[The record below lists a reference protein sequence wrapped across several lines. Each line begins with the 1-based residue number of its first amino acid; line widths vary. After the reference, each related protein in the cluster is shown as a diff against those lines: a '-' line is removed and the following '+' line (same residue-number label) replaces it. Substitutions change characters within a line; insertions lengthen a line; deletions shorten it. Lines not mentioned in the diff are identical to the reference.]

1 MIDQIH
7 GMILKKTPNYAVLET
22 GGVGL
27 KVLSTIN
34 TLEAMPAKGKKT
46 LLLTYLHVRDDVL
59 DLYGFQTSRERETF
73 LQLIG
78 ISGIGPKLALT
89 ILSGISPDKLR
100 NRVIEGDVAAMT
112 AIPGVGAKTAKRII
126 VELKEKFTKAD
137 NDSLGFE
144 ELDQTVSGLYRDALN
159 ALTALGYK
167 HKHSNQALDKIK
179 QSGELKGELESVI
192 KKALQHLS
200 LIHI

>member
-167 HKHSNQALDKIK
+167 HKHSNHALDKIK

-192 KKALQHLS
+192 KKALQHLMF
-200 LIHI
+200 

>member
-7 GMILKKTPNYAVLET
+7 GVILKKTPNYAVLET

-179 QSGELKGELESVI
+179 RSGELKGELESVI
-192 KKALQHLS
+192 KKALQHLMF
-200 LIHI
+200 

>member
-112 AIPGVGAKTAKRII
+112 AVPGVGAKTAKRII

-167 HKHSNQALDKIK
+167 HQHSNQALDKIK

-192 KKALQHLS
+192 KKALQHLMF
-200 LIHI
+200 

>member
-7 GMILKKTPNYAVLET
+7 GMILKKTPNYAVLEA

-89 ILSGISPDKLR
+89 ILSGISPNKLR

-167 HKHSNQALDKIK
+167 HQHSNQALDKIK

-192 KKALQHLS
+192 KKALQHLMY
-200 LIHI
+200 

>member
-112 AIPGVGAKTAKRII
+112 AVPGVGAKTAKRII

-144 ELDQTVSGLYRDALN
+144 ELDQTISGLYRDALN

-167 HKHSNQALDKIK
+167 HKHSIHALDKIK

-192 KKALQHLS
+192 KKALQHLMF
-200 LIHI
+200 

>member
-100 NRVIEGDVAAMT
+100 NRVIAGDVAAMT
-112 AIPGVGAKTAKRII
+112 AVPGVGVKTAKRII

-144 ELDQTVSGLYRDALN
+144 ELDQTMSGLYWDALN

-167 HKHSNQALDKIK
+167 QKHSNQALDKIK

-192 KKALQHLS
+192 KQALQHLMY
-200 LIHI
+200 

>member
-1 MIDQIH
+1 MIDEIH
-7 GMILKKTPNYAVLET
+7 GIILIITPIYAVLET

-112 AIPGVGAKTAKRII
+112 AVPGVGAKTAKRII

-144 ELDQTVSGLYRDALN
+144 ELDQTISDLYRDALN

-167 HKHSNQALDKIK
+167 HKHSNHALDKIK

-192 KKALQHLS
+192 KKALQHLM
-200 LIHI
+200 L

>member
-112 AIPGVGAKTAKRII
+112 AVPGVGAKTAKRII

-192 KKALQHLS
+192 KKALQHLMF
-200 LIHI
+200 

>member
-100 NRVIEGDVAAMT
+100 NRIIEGDVAAMT
-112 AIPGVGAKTAKRII
+112 AVPGVGAKTAKRII

-167 HKHSNQALDKIK
+167 HKHSNHALDKIK

-192 KKALQHLS
+192 KKALQHLMF
-200 LIHI
+200 

>member
-112 AIPGVGAKTAKRII
+112 AIPVVGAKTAKRII

-159 ALTALGYK
+159 ALTSLGYK
-167 HKHSNQALDKIK
+167 QKHSNQALDKIK

-192 KKALQHLS
+192 KKALQHLMF
-200 LIHI
+200 

>member
-7 GMILKKTPNYAVLET
+7 GMILKKTPNYAVLEA

-89 ILSGISPDKLR
+89 ILSGISPNKLR

-179 QSGELKGELESVI
+179 RSGELKGELESVI
-192 KKALQHLS
+192 KKALQHLMF
-200 LIHI
+200 

>member
-7 GMILKKTPNYAVLET
+7 GMILKKTPNYAVLEA

-89 ILSGISPDKLR
+89 ILSGISPNKLR

-167 HKHSNQALDKIK
+167 HKHSNHALDKIK

-192 KKALQHLS
+192 KKALQHLMF
-200 LIHI
+200 

>member
-144 ELDQTVSGLYRDALN
+144 ELDQTVSGLYRDASN

-192 KKALQHLS
+192 KKALQHLMF
-200 LIHI
+200 

>member
-100 NRVIEGDVAAMT
+100 NRVIAGDVAAMT
-112 AIPGVGAKTAKRII
+112 AVPGVGAKTAKRII

-144 ELDQTVSGLYRDALN
+144 ELDHTMSGLYWDALN

-167 HKHSNQALDKIK
+167 QKHSNQALDKIK

-192 KKALQHLS
+192 KKALQHLMY
-200 LIHI
+200 

>member
-100 NRVIEGDVAAMT
+100 NRVIAGDVAAMT
-112 AIPGVGAKTAKRII
+112 AVPGVGAKTAKRII

-144 ELDQTVSGLYRDALN
+144 ELDQTISGLYWDALN

-167 HKHSNQALDKIK
+167 QKHSNQALDKIK

-192 KKALQHLS
+192 KKALQHLMY
-200 LIHI
+200 

>member
-112 AIPGVGAKTAKRII
+112 TVPGVGAKTAKRII

-144 ELDQTVSGLYRDALN
+144 ELDQTISGLYWDALN
-159 ALTALGYK
+159 ALMALGYK
-167 HKHSNQALDKIK
+167 QKHSNQALDKIK

-192 KKALQHLS
+192 KKALQHLMF
-200 LIHI
+200 

>member
-59 DLYGFQTSRERETF
+59 DLYGFQTTRERETF

-144 ELDQTVSGLYRDALN
+144 ELDQTISGLYRDALN

-192 KKALQHLS
+192 KKALQHLMF
-200 LIHI
+200 

>member
-112 AIPGVGAKTAKRII
+112 AVPGVGAKTAKRII

-144 ELDQTVSGLYRDALN
+144 ELDQTMSGLYWDALN

-167 HKHSNQALDKIK
+167 QKHSNQALDKIK

-192 KKALQHLS
+192 KKALQHLMY
-200 LIHI
+200 

>member
-7 GMILKKTPNYAVLET
+7 GMILKKTPNYAVLEA

-159 ALTALGYK
+159 ALTSLGYK

-179 QSGELKGELESVI
+179 QSGELKGELESII
-192 KKALQHLS
+192 KKALQHLMF
-200 LIHI
+200 

>member
-112 AIPGVGAKTAKRII
+112 AVPGVGAKTAKRII

-167 HKHSNQALDKIK
+167 HKHSNHALDKIK

-192 KKALQHLS
+192 KKALQHLMF
-200 LIHI
+200 

>member
-112 AIPGVGAKTAKRII
+112 TVPGVGAKTAKRII

-144 ELDQTVSGLYRDALN
+144 ELDQTIAGLYRDALN

-167 HKHSNQALDKIK
+167 QKYSNQALDKIK

-192 KKALQHLS
+192 KKALQHLMF
-200 LIHI
+200 

>member
-7 GMILKKTPNYAVLET
+7 GMILKKTPNYAVLEA

-112 AIPGVGAKTAKRII
+112 AVPGVGAKTAKRII

-167 HKHSNQALDKIK
+167 HKHSNHALDKIK

-192 KKALQHLS
+192 KKALQHLMF
-200 LIHI
+200 

>member
-34 TLEAMPAKGKKT
+34 TLEGMPAKGKKT

-192 KKALQHLS
+192 KKALQHLMF
-200 LIHI
+200 

>member
-89 ILSGISPDKLR
+89 ILSGIRPDKLR
-100 NRVIEGDVAAMT
+100 NRIIAGDVAAMT
-112 AIPGVGAKTAKRII
+112 AVPGVGAKTAKRII

-144 ELDQTVSGLYRDALN
+144 ELDQTMSGLYWDALN

-167 HKHSNQALDKIK
+167 QKHSNQALDKIK

-192 KKALQHLS
+192 KKALQHLMY
-200 LIHI
+200 

>member
-7 GMILKKTPNYAVLET
+7 GMILKKTPNYAVLEA

-100 NRVIEGDVAAMT
+100 NRVIAGDVAAMT
-112 AIPGVGAKTAKRII
+112 AVPGVGAKTAKRII

-144 ELDQTVSGLYRDALN
+144 ELDQTMSGLYWDALN

-167 HKHSNQALDKIK
+167 QKHSNQALDKIK

-192 KKALQHLS
+192 KKALQHLMY
-200 LIHI
+200 

>member
-34 TLEAMPAKGKKT
+34 TLEALPAKGKKT

-100 NRVIEGDVAAMT
+100 NRVIAGDVAAMT
-112 AIPGVGAKTAKRII
+112 AVPGVGAKSAKRII

-137 NDSLGFE
+137 NDSLGLE
-144 ELDQTVSGLYRDALN
+144 ELDQTMSGLYWDALN

-167 HKHSNQALDKIK
+167 QKHSNQALDKIK

-192 KKALQHLS
+192 KKALQHLMY
-200 LIHI
+200 

>member
-7 GMILKKTPNYAVLET
+7 GIILKKTPNYAVLET

-112 AIPGVGAKTAKRII
+112 AVPGVGAKTAKRII

-144 ELDQTVSGLYRDALN
+144 ELDQTISDLYRDALN

-167 HKHSNQALDKIK
+167 HKHSNHALDKIK

-192 KKALQHLS
+192 KKALQHLMF
-200 LIHI
+200 

>member
-59 DLYGFQTSRERETF
+59 DLYGFQTSKERETF

-112 AIPGVGAKTAKRII
+112 AVPGVGAKTAKRII

-167 HKHSNQALDKIK
+167 HKHSNHALDKIK

-192 KKALQHLS
+192 KKALQHLMF
-200 LIHI
+200 

>member
-89 ILSGISPDKLR
+89 ILSGISPNKLR

-144 ELDQTVSGLYRDALN
+144 ELDQTISGLYRDALN

-167 HKHSNQALDKIK
+167 HKHSNHALDKIK

-192 KKALQHLS
+192 KKALQHLMF
-200 LIHI
+200 

>member
-59 DLYGFQTSRERETF
+59 DLYGFQTSKERETF

-112 AIPGVGAKTAKRII
+112 AVPGVGAKTAKRII

-192 KKALQHLS
+192 KKALQHLMF
-200 LIHI
+200 

>member
-89 ILSGISPDKLR
+89 ILSGISPNKLR

-167 HKHSNQALDKIK
+167 HKHSNHALDKIK

-192 KKALQHLS
+192 KKALQHLMF
-200 LIHI
+200 

>member
-7 GMILKKTPNYAVLET
+7 GMILKKTPNYAVLEA

-89 ILSGISPDKLR
+89 ILSGISPNKLR

-192 KKALQHLS
+192 KKALQHLMF
-200 LIHI
+200 

>member
-59 DLYGFQTSRERETF
+59 DLYGFQTSKERETF

-112 AIPGVGAKTAKRII
+112 AVPGVGAKTAKRII

-144 ELDQTVSGLYRDALN
+144 ELDQTIAGLYRDALN

-167 HKHSNQALDKIK
+167 QKYSNQALDKIK

-192 KKALQHLS
+192 KKALQHLMF
-200 LIHI
+200 

>member
-59 DLYGFQTSRERETF
+59 DLYGFQTSKERETF

-112 AIPGVGAKTAKRII
+112 AVPGVGPKTAKRII

-179 QSGELKGELESVI
+179 RSGELKGELESVI
-192 KKALQHLS
+192 KKALQHLMF
-200 LIHI
+200 

>member
-112 AIPGVGAKTAKRII
+112 AVPGVGAKTAKRII

-144 ELDQTVSGLYRDALN
+144 ELDQTISGLYRDALN

-167 HKHSNQALDKIK
+167 HKHSNHALDKIK

-192 KKALQHLS
+192 KKALQHLMF
-200 LIHI
+200 

>member
-7 GMILKKTPNYAVLET
+7 GMILKKTPNYAVLEA

-89 ILSGISPDKLR
+89 ILSGISPNKLR

-112 AIPGVGAKTAKRII
+112 AVPGVGAKTAKRII

-144 ELDQTVSGLYRDALN
+144 ELDQTISGLYRDALN

-167 HKHSNQALDKIK
+167 HKHSNHALDKIK

-192 KKALQHLS
+192 KKALQHLMF
-200 LIHI
+200 

>member
-167 HKHSNQALDKIK
+167 HKHSNHALDKIK

-192 KKALQHLS
+192 KKALQNLMF
-200 LIHI
+200 

>member
-7 GMILKKTPNYAVLET
+7 GMILKKTPNYAVLEA

-89 ILSGISPDKLR
+89 ILSGISPDMLR
-100 NRVIEGDVAAMT
+100 NRVIAGDVAAMT

-144 ELDQTVSGLYRDALN
+144 ELDQTISGLYRDALN

-192 KKALQHLS
+192 KKALQHLMF
-200 LIHI
+200 

>member
-7 GMILKKTPNYAVLET
+7 GMILKKTPNYAVLEA

-192 KKALQHLS
+192 KKALQHLMF
-200 LIHI
+200 